1 MANTMRVL
9 ISVLFAA
16 LLSFG
21 GGMAHARDTDVYFL
35 DASGANAVVKP
46 NILLSIDTSGSMN
59 ENVGGTTQS
68 RVDLMKDAMLTVL
81 DSLANNPRVGLMRF
95 TNDGGGPIVHPVK
108 NVDGAVTNTGNV
120 QVVVQ
125 NGADD
130 AYQTSGGTVIVN
142 SQTIALHYNG
152 GAQQTGVRFRRL
164 YIPQGAT
171 ITSARIQL
179 KASNTDSSTVNLS
192 ITADKI
198 ADAPVYAAINN
209 NISGRTQ
216 TTAAVAWNPG
226 AWTSGQF
233 YDTPDL
239 TTVLQEV
246 VNQTDWCYGNA
257 AAFTFTRT
265 GTDTGIRWIRA
276 YDTYNNDSFNSPVAA
291 LIVTYNPSTVPSSS
305 TCSQVVA
312 QISASSDDAEERVS
326 NGNMTLT
333 GTLQLIRSGSQ
344 NQYVGV
350 RFRNI
355 GVPQGATIKSARLEF
370 EVDSTNTATTD
381 LTVQGH
387 NVDNSPT
394 FTTTNNSISARL
406 STEATTAS
414 IAWNGVPNLAVN
426 YKLVSP
432 DIKAIVQEIVNRSGW
447 VDGNAMSFLISG
459 SGTKNVESYDSE
471 PGAAPKLYITYTS
484 SGAWQKTVRDQLRE
498 LVVAMRADSNTP
510 IVDNLYEAALY
521 YRGGTV
527 DYGARRYYG
536 ASGGEESRWTRV
548 SHPDSYTGGSL
559 STPAGCTASDPDSA
573 NCINEQI
580 TGTATYIS
588 PIQYTCQS
596 NHIVLLTDGAPT
608 ANNSITKIQTL
619 AGLTNCSPNTGNE
632 ACGRELAYYLANS
645 DQHTTLGG
653 TQRVNLHTIGL
664 NLSSTF
670 LSDLAS
676 QGNGLYRSANTAED
690 VVTAFN
696 DILNTVISD
705 PTSFVAPSLS
715 VNAFN
720 RLYNREEVYFT
731 TFSPQL
737 SYAWPGNTKKYKLCF
752 SGPCTFGDILDANGA
767 SAIDPATSTIRP
779 TAQSYWSS
787 AADGPTVTA
796 GGAGSKITSYSTRR
810 VYTYTGSS
818 DNPGSAV
825 DLSVAAHLVTNSNV
839 SLTQAMLAA
848 VDATER
854 TTLINWMRGQ
864 DVDDE
869 NNNSSTTDVRWSH
882 ADALHSQPTSITYG
896 GNATSPVIK
905 LVVGTN
911 EGAIRMIDANTG
923 EEDWIVY
930 LPEFLALQRDLRS
943 NPNGIHKIGVDGSP
957 TVRVIDNNNDGIID
971 PAAGDKVYVYIGM
984 RRGGRD
990 IYAFDLTPDSILT
1003 TASAVGSIKPKYLWR
1018 IKGGTGN
1025 FTMLGQTWSSPR
1037 LAKVLLKCLASDVGC
1052 SDGDASTPDS
1062 KFKTVL
1068 LFAGGYDPNYD
1079 GNDSYVIPSGG
1090 DSYGNA
1096 IYMVD
1101 PDTGARLWW
1110 AAGPS
1115 SGADLVLGNMKYSIP
1130 SDLAML
1136 DTNGDG
1142 AIDRL
1147 YVGDTRGQLFRLDLG
1162 NQIDPTAGSASL
1174 RNGGSD
1180 GYVLADIGCTGGTRS
1195 DNCSA
1200 TSNQNRRGFFYK
1212 PDIVQLKDPVFS
1224 SAERFD
1230 YITIATGDREDPL
1243 DKKTQALSQ
1252 EAVHNRIYAFRDYNV
1267 VTGPPASIPSTFTET
1282 NMYDAT
1288 SDVLSNPSGGGYA
1301 AALSAFQGSKGW
1313 YIDLRET
1320 AAPLWIGEKSL
1331 ARTSVFAGVLY
1342 VTTYTPATTVSATP
1356 CGAAAIGTAKLYGL
1370 DLLNGT
1376 GRISGARSS
1385 VVGSGIPSHLVT
1397 VFTPQ
1402 GKTIRLVTATG
1413 IARPPGSDDTKPRPT
1428 SWRQSDCSQGGGTE
1442 CNF

>member
-1 MANTMRVL
+1 MSNSMRVL
-9 ISVLFAA
+9 IAVLTTS
-16 LLSFG
+16 LISIG
-21 GGMAHARDTDVYFL
+21 GDIAHARDTDIYFL

-108 NVDGAVTNTGNV
+108 NVDDLVTNTGNV

-130 AYQTSGGTVIVN
+130 AYQTSGGTVTVN

-152 GAQQTGVRFRRL
+152 GAQQTGIRFRRL
-164 YIPQGAT
+164 YVPQGAT
-171 ITSARIQL
+171 ITSARIQF
-179 KASNTDSSTVNLS
+179 KASSSDSGTVNLNV
-192 ITADKI
+192 TADKV
-198 ADAPVYAAINN
+198 ADAPVYAALNN

-216 TTAAVAWNPG
+216 TTAAVAWTPG
-226 AWTSGQF
+226 SWTNGSF

-257 AAFTFTRT
+257 TAFTFTRT
-265 GTDTGIRWIRA
+265 GTDTGTRWVRA

-291 LIVTYNPSTVPSSS
+291 LIVTYNPGTIPSSN

-312 QISASSDDAEERVS
+312 QVSTSSDDAEERVS

-333 GTLQLIRSGSQ
+333 GTLQLIRSSSQ

-355 GVPQGATIKSARLEF
+355 GVPQGATIKGARLEF
-370 EVDSTNTATTD
+370 EVNSTNTATTD
-381 LTVQGH
+381 LTVKGH
-387 NVDNSPT
+387 NVDNSPA
-394 FTTTNNSISARL
+394 FTATNNSISSRL

-432 DIKAIVQEIVNRSGW
+432 DIKTIVQEIVNRGGW
-447 VDGNAMSFLISG
+447 TNGNAMSFLISG

-510 IVDNLYEAALY
+510 IIDNLYEAALY

-527 DYGARRYYG
+527 DYGTRRYYG

-548 SHPDSYTGGSL
+548 SHPDSYTGGTL
-559 STPAGCTASDPDSA
+559 STPALCMAADPDSTS
-573 NCINEQI
+573 CIDEQI
-580 TGTATYIS
+580 TGTATYVS

-608 ANNSITKIQTL
+608 ANNSITKIKTM
-619 AGLTNCSPNTGNE
+619 AGLGTCSPNTGNE
-632 ACGRELAYYLANS
+632 ACGRELANYLANN
-645 DQHTTLGG
+645 DQHAVLGG
-653 TQRVNLHTIGL
+653 VQRVNLHTIGL

-676 QGNGLYRSANTAED
+676 QGNGLYRSANTAEE
-690 VVTAFN
+690 VVTAFSE
-696 DILNTVISD
+696 ILNSVISD

-720 RLYNREEVYFT
+720 RLFNREEIFFT

-737 SYAWPGNTKKYKLCF
+737 SYTWPGNTKKYKLCF
-752 SGPCTFGDILDANGA
+752 SGSCTYGDILDVTGA
-767 SAIDPATSTIRP
+767 SAIDPATTTIKP
-779 TAQSYWSS
+779 TAQSYWSAS
-787 AADGPTVTA
+787 VDGPTVKS

-810 VYTYTGSS
+810 AYTYLGTS
-818 DNPGSAV
+818 DNPAAPV
-825 DLSVAAHLVTNSNV
+825 DITVAGHQVTNSNAAI
-839 SLTQAMLAA
+839 TQGMLGAA
-848 VDATER
+848 DATER
-854 TTLINWMRGQ
+854 TALINWMRGQ

-869 NNNSSTTDVRWSH
+869 NNDGSTTDVRWSH
-882 ADALHSQPTSITYG
+882 ADALHSQPVSITYG
-896 GNATSPVIK
+896 GNATNPVIK

-911 EGAIRMIDANTG
+911 EGALRMIDATTG
-923 EEDWIVY
+923 EEDWVVY
-930 LPEFLALQRDLRS
+930 LPEFLATQRDLRT
-943 NPNGIHKIGVDGSP
+943 NPNGIHKIGVDGAP
-957 TVRVIDNNNDGIID
+957 AVQVIDNNGDGIID
-971 PAAGDKVYVYIGM
+971 PGAGDKVRVFIGM

-990 IYAFDLTPDSILT
+990 IYAFDLTPDAGGPLT
-1003 TASAVGSIKPKYLWR
+1003 TASPIGSIKPKFLWR
-1018 IKGGTGN
+1018 IKGGAGSY
-1025 FTMLGQTWSSPR
+1025 TMLGQTWSRPR
-1037 LAKVLLKCLASDVGC
+1037 LTNVFRKCLATDTGC
-1052 SDGDASTPDS
+1052 DDGVPATNDS
-1062 KFKTVL
+1062 ILQPAL
-1068 LFAGGYDPNYD
+1068 LFAGGYDTNYD
-1079 GNDSYVIPSGG
+1079 GNDAYTIPSGG

-1096 IYMVD
+1096 IYMVN
-1101 PDTGARLWW
+1101 PETGSLLWW

-1115 SGADLVLGNMKYSIP
+1115 SGADLVLSAMKYSIP
-1130 SDLAML
+1130 SDLAIL
-1136 DTNGDG
+1136 DSNGDG
-1142 AIDRL
+1142 ATDRI
-1147 YVGDTRGQLFRLDLG
+1147 YVGDTRGQLFRIDLG
-1162 NQIDPTAGSASL
+1162 DQIDPSAGSASL
-1174 RNGGSD
+1174 RNGGSN

-1195 DNCSA
+1195 DDCSA
-1200 TSNQNRRGFFYK
+1200 TTNQNRRGFFYP
-1212 PDIVQLKDPVFS
+1212 PDIVQLKDAAYS
-1224 SAERFD
+1224 TTDTYD

-1243 DKKTQALSQ
+1243 DKKTVNLSA

-1267 VTGPPASIPSTFTET
+1267 VVGPPSSIPGAYSESG
-1282 NMYDAT
+1282 MYDAT
-1288 SDVLSNPSGGGYA
+1288 ANILSNPSGGGYA
-1301 AALSAFQGSKGW
+1301 AALTAIKGSYGW

-1331 ARTSVFAGVLY
+1331 ARTTVFAGILY
-1342 VTTYTPATTVSATP
+1342 VTTYTPAQSATLTA

-1370 DLLNGT
+1370 DLLNGAGSLT
-1376 GRISGARSS
+1376 AGARSETI
-1385 VVGSGIPSHLVT
+1385 GSGIPSHLVT
-1397 VFTPQ
+1397 VYTPK
-1402 GKTIRLVTATG
+1402 GPLGLVTATG
-1413 IARPPGSDDTKPRPT
+1413 IGSRQITGDTRPKPT
-1428 SWRQSDCSQGGGTE
+1428 FWRQGDCSGTE